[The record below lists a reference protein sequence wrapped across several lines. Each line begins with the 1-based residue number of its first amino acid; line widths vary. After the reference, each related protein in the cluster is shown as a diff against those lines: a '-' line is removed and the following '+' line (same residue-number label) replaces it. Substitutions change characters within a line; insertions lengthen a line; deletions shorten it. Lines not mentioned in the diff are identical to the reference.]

1 MRDDLP
7 PAEYSALARIEE
19 AGLNAAQP
27 PEQLLFDGWL
37 LRFSPGKA
45 RRARSVQALAAG
57 HLPLDAKL
65 AVVRNW
71 YAQRALPPLVRVT
84 PFSQPTGLDHA
95 LEARGW
101 LAFETTAVMTVP
113 LKPAAV
119 STSWPAAAQAD
130 LEQVDIERFARC
142 VGAMRGSSV
151 AQIGAHAARLR
162 ASPLGGATI
171 RRLLLDGDVPLVAGQ
186 AVVEHELAGL
196 YDIVTAPAARG
207 RGLAAALCRQLLA
220 DAAVAGA
227 RTAYLQ
233 VGADNAAARRL
244 YARLGFTDRYSYWY
258 RRPADAAD
266 ELLH

>member
-1 MRDDLP
+1 MHDDLP
-7 PAEYSALARIEE
+7 QAEYSALARIEE

-65 AVVRNW
+65 AVVRDW

-84 PFSQPTGLDHA
+84 PFSRPIGLDGA
-95 LEARGW
+95 LDACGW
-101 LAFETTAVMTVP
+101 VAFETTRVMTAP
-113 LKPAAV
+113 LVPAAV
-119 STSWPAAAQAD
+119 APSLPAAAQ
-130 LEQVDIERFARC
+130 VDVERFARC
-142 VGAMRGSSV
+142 IGALRGSSA
-151 AQIGAHAARLR
+151 AQIGAHAARLQ
-162 ASPLGGATI
+162 ASPLRGATI
-171 RRLLLDGDVPLVAGQ
+171 RRVLLDGDVPLVAGQ
-186 AVVEHELAGL
+186 AVVEHDLAGL

-207 RGLAAALCRQLLA
+207 RGLAMALCRQLLA
-220 DAAVAGA
+220 DAAAAGA
-227 RTAYLQ
+227 RLAYLQ